1 MTTTLHTPQLDAML
15 STLRALARGLEVT
28 PELPGPEAAKLEWL
42 ARKQR
47 DLLAPTYAMEQSAV
61 RFAKVVLSNALRAG
75 RMATATELVD
85 AMGKGVRA
93 HVLLLSRE
101 GGGGSFRPLTAK
113 YAAWKAKK
121 YPGRPIT
128 QATRDLYNALA
139 SVPWKARRR

>member
-1 MTTTLHTPQLDAML
+1 MTTTLHTPQLDAL
-15 STLRALARGLEVT
+15 VSTLEALARGLEIE
-28 PELPGPEAAKLEWL
+28 PELPAKEAAKLGYL

-47 DLLAPTYAMEQSAV
+47 DLLAPTLAMEQSAV

-85 AMGKGVRA
+85 AMASGVRA

-101 GGGGSFRPLTAK
+101 GGGGSFRPLKAT

-128 QATRDLYNALA
+128 QASRDLYNALA

>member
-1 MTTTLHTPQLDAML
+1 MTTTLHTPQLDAL
-15 STLRALARGLEVT
+15 IATLQTLARGLEIE
-28 PELPGPEAAKLEWL
+28 PELPAKEAVKLAALAK
-42 ARKQR
+42 RQR
-47 DLLAPTYAMEQSAV
+47 WLLAPTAAMEQSAV

-75 RMATATELVD
+75 RIATATELVD

-128 QATRDLYNALA
+128 QATRDLYDALS

>member
-1 MTTTLHTPQLDAML
+1 VTTTLHTPQLDALL
-15 STLRALARGLEVT
+15 STLQTLARGLEIT
-28 PELPGPEAAKLEWL
+28 PELPAKEAVKLTSLAK
-42 ARKQR
+42 RQR
-47 DLLAPTYAMEQSAV
+47 WLLAPTVAMEQSAV
-61 RFAKVVLSNALRAG
+61 RFAKVVLSTALRAG

-93 HVLLLSRE
+93 HVLLLSKE

-113 YAAWKAKK
+113 YAAWKSRK

-128 QATRDLYNALA
+128 QASRDLYNSLA

>member
-1 MTTTLHTPQLDAML
+1 MTTTLHTPQLDALL
-15 STLRALARGLEVT
+15 STLQTLARGLEIT
-28 PELPGPEAAKLEWL
+28 PELPAKEAAKLEYL

-47 DLLAPTYAMEQSAV
+47 WLLAPTLAMEQSAV
-61 RFAKVVLSNALRAG
+61 RFASVVVSTALRAG
-75 RMATATELVD
+75 RMATGLEIAD

-93 HVLLLSRE
+93 HVLLLSKE
-101 GGGGSFRPLTAK
+101 GGGGSFRKLTDK